1 MKIAEVFHSIQ
12 GEGLLA
18 GIPSVFVRTSGCNL
32 RCWFCDTPYSSWEPE
47 GEKLD
52 PAEILQQVL
61 DIDCKHVVITG
72 GEPML
77 WPSLVEL
84 VDVLRRAGRHVTVET
99 AGTLD
104 VPLVCDLASISPK
117 LASSTPTSQENGRFA
132 LMHEQARWR
141 PEVIGK
147 LMDRQPYQLKF
158 VAHQLSDLAEIES
171 MLTQLPPIQP
181 DRILL
186 MPQGTTPSELSSRA
200 PWVANACLQRGWRY
214 APRLHI
220 DLYGNTRGT

>member
-1 MKIAEVFHSIQ
+1 
-12 GEGLLA
+12 
-18 GIPSVFVRTSGCNL
+18 
-32 RCWFCDTPYSSWEPE
+32 
-47 GEKLD
+47 
-52 PAEILQQVL
+52 
-61 DIDCKHVVITG
+61 
-72 GEPML
+72 
-77 WPSLVEL
+77 
-84 VDVLRRAGRHVTVET
+84 
-99 AGTLD
+99 
-104 VPLVCDLASISPK
+104 LASISPK

-200 PWVANACLQRGWRY
+200 SWVANACLQRGWRY

>member
-1 MKIAEVFHSIQ
+1 M
-12 GEGLLA
+12 
-18 GIPSVFVRTSGCNL
+18 FVRTSGCNL

-84 VDVLRRAGRHVTVET
+84 VDGLRRAGRHVTVET

-141 PEVIGK
+141 PEVIAK

-200 PWVANACLQRGWRY
+200 SWVANACLQRGWRY

>member
-52 PAEILQQVL
+52 PAEILQQVV

-77 WPSLVEL
+77 WPSPVEL
-84 VDVLRRAGRHVTVET
+84 VDGLRRAGRHVTVET